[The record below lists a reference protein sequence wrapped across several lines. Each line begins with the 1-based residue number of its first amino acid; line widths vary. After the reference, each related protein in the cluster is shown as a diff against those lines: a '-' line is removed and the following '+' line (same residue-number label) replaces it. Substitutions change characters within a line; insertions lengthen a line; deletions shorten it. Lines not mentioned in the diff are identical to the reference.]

1 MDQILD
7 LARELG
13 YSIQQDERFIRTQ
26 LAQAAADE
34 DEELQGLIGEF
45 NLKRIAYNAENNKE
59 GKDAEK
65 LSRLDGE
72 IREIYSRLM
81 MNEHMAAYND
91 AKTELTS
98 WSTRSPPSSPCP
110 PRGRTR
116 KASPP
121 RAAAAIARAA
131 AAVTEPAGINARRK
145 EGDPHGGNDAD
156 DEAVF

>member
-45 NLKRIAYNAENNKE
+45 KLNRIAYNAENNKE

-65 LSRLDGE
+65 HSRLDGE

-91 AKTELTS
+91 AKTELD
-98 WSTRSPPSSPCP
+98 
-110 PRGRTR
+110 
-116 KASPP
+116 KLVNQ
-121 RAAAAIARAA
+121 IATI
-131 AAVTEPAGINARRK
+131 VTMSAQGEDPESISA
-145 EGDPHGGNDAD
+145 EGCGGNCAGCSGCH
-156 DEAVF
+156 

>member
-45 NLKRIAYNAENNKE
+45 NLKRIAYNADNNKE

-72 IREIYSRLM
+72 IRELYSRLM

-91 AKTELTS
+91 AKTELD
-98 WSTRSPPSSPCP
+98 
-110 PRGRTR
+110 
-116 KASPP
+116 KLVNQ
-121 RAAAAIARAA
+121 IATI
-131 AAVTEPAGINARRK
+131 VTMSAQGEDPESISA
-145 EGDPHGGNDAD
+145 EGCGGNCAGCSGCH
-156 DEAVF
+156 

>member
-91 AKTELTS
+91 AKTELD
-98 WSTRSPPSSPCP
+98 
-110 PRGRTR
+110 
-116 KASPP
+116 KLVNQ
-121 RAAAAIARAA
+121 IATI
-131 AAVTEPAGINARRK
+131 VTMSAQGEDPETISA
-145 EGDPHGGNDAD
+145 EGCGGNCAGCSGCH
-156 DEAVF
+156 

>member
-45 NLKRIAYNAENNKE
+45 NLKRIAYNAENTKE

-72 IREIYSRLM
+72 IREIYCRLM

-91 AKTELTS
+91 AKTELD
-98 WSTRSPPSSPCP
+98 
-110 PRGRTR
+110 
-116 KASPP
+116 KLVNQ
-121 RAAAAIARAA
+121 IATI
-131 AAVTEPAGINARRK
+131 VTMSAQGEDPESISA
-145 EGDPHGGNDAD
+145 EGCGGNCAGCSGCH
-156 DEAVF
+156 